1 MQLSKFYA
9 RIMLMVIHYGHMLW
23 LKSQVACFTHAL
35 SSESEIK
42 LAGKQLYICWSL
54 QFESF
59 SSEKEEDISLVD
71 VCFVKLERYAVILLL
86 SIIMQY

>member
-42 LAGKQLYICWSL
+42 LAGKQLYIC
-54 QFESF
+54 
-59 SSEKEEDISLVD
+59 
-71 VCFVKLERYAVILLL
+71 
-86 SIIMQY
+86 